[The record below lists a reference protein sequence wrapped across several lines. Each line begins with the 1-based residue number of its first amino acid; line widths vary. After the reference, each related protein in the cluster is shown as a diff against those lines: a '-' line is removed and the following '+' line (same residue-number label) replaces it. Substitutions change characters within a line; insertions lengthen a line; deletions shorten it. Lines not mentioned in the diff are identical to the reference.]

1 MRLPLFVIFDV
12 TSLPDGS
19 IAIGGTDEYIAEN
32 FELSEERLRGR
43 TAVLLLRGG
52 AQIETKVNGVAVHT
66 ALSGRRNVYLKVA
79 AISDTA
85 SLTGAIVSLELD

>member
-19 IAIGGTDEYIAEN
+19 IAIGGTDEYVAEN

-43 TAVLLLRGG
+43 TGQQTPVCCPSDVATRDNHGEFGG
-52 AQIETKVNGVAVHT
+52 GGGSRTLA
-66 ALSGRRNVYLKVA
+66 GRM
-79 AISDTA
+79 
-85 SLTGAIVSLELD
+85 